1 MKITVTYKDDV
12 FRVCKDGKETYT
24 RPDIAAHMQ
33 EVALPISAAFTFLL
47 MVEAEVRCED
57 VKKAIAALLETGTYS
72 FNL

>member
-1 MKITVTYKDDV
+1 MNITVTYKDDV
-12 FRVCKDGKETYT
+12 FRVYKDGKETYT

-47 MVEAEVRCED
+47 MVEAEVQCED
-57 VKKAIAALLETGTYS
+57 VDEAIGALLETGTYT